1 MTLASSAEN
10 RLSPKRLGA
19 YSLHMSSTSPA
30 PGKSRPA
37 DVVNEE
43 IRALWMRAEGQLT
56 VEQRQQYQELVT
68 EWAEAVREEIV
79 KAA

>member
-1 MTLASSAEN
+1 
-10 RLSPKRLGA
+10 
-19 YSLHMSSTSPA
+19 MSSTSPA